1 MQSGGGGGGE
11 FRISVSIGI
20 SFPAGL
26 GLENPNS
33 GPDPGGTF
41 FPNSVSDLGSAGT
54 FPKSRNVGPVIDE
67 NVCLLDSQPWLS
79 HTPKFHGLKV
89 YTRSF
94 LLCRSVYLCVYLFLL

>member
-1 MQSGGGGGGE
+1 MQSGGGGGGGE

-67 NVCLLDSQPWLS
+67 NVCLLDSQPCIHIHIQLIYIIPVLI
-79 HTPKFHGLKV
+79 TGGPRIG
-89 YTRSF
+89 
-94 LLCRSVYLCVYLFLL
+94 

>member
-67 NVCLLDSQPWLS
+67 NVCLLDSQPC
-79 HTPKFHGLKV
+79 FQQYEKV
-89 YTRSF
+89 HW
-94 LLCRSVYLCVYLFLL
+94 